1 VPPFLGACGGVEK
14 KAGDLSAGPKLVRLF
29 SSSDTCLFRG
39 LGRVPAGASECL
51 RRRMQMKNMIHPAA
65 AQAMAAPPQAIPA
78 IAPLLRAVEGE
89 GVPVGVED
97 IFVCSIGVG
106 GDDVSVFT
114 EVADGLEDEEIEAEI
129 EVVEAEELEKDVVV
143 LTPCALTEACVE
155 SVDGIGSAIVAVMT
169 E

>member
-1 VPPFLGACGGVEK
+1 
-14 KAGDLSAGPKLVRLF
+14 
-29 SSSDTCLFRG
+29 
-39 LGRVPAGASECL
+39 
-51 RRRMQMKNMIHPAA
+51 MQMKNMIHPAA